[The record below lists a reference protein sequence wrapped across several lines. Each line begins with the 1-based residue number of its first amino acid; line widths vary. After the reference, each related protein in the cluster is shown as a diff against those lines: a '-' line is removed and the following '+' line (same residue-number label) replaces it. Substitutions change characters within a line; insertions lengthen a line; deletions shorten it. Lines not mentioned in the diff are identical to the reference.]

1 MGTFREVKAVIF
13 DMDGTLIEAKDW
25 HFEALNDALEIFGES
40 ISRQE
45 HEETFDG
52 LPTREKLSMLTNQ
65 GRIPAHLHSIIS
77 KVKQERTIRRVVSQ
91 CFPAVQQLLMMAWI
105 QDRGMKIAVATNSIR
120 NSAQVMLTS
129 AGLIDFLDVLVTN
142 EDVSRSKPDPE
153 MYALTVNRL
162 GLEPGD
168 CLVIEDH
175 EYGIEAAREAGC
187 RFYKI
192 EGVSD
197 LNTSL
202 IQGLIDK

>member
-1 MGTFREVKAVIF
+1 MEAFREVKAVIF

-91 CFPAVQQLLMMAWI
+91 CFPVVQQLLMMAWI
-105 QDRGMKIAVATNSIR
+105 QDHGMKIAVATNSIR

-192 EGVSD
+192 EGVCD

-202 IQGLIDK
+202 IHGLIDK